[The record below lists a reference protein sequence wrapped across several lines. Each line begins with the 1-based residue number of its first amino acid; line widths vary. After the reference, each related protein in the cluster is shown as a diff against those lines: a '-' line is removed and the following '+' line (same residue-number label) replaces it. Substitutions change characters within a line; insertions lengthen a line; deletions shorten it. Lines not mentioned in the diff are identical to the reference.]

1 MRDEETQDGLKEIT
15 VRKDKHYSDKHY
27 GNQMRKIARNQS
39 VLCIEKT
46 KTTKGI
52 ELIMIVEKNRRK
64 EQIVSK
70 TEQKCSKLRRD
81 VKKTAWTCDEVNEI
95 DNYLVRKSMKIS

>member
-1 MRDEETQDGLKEIT
+1 MRKKIVAISSRSIDHTNTEMLSLLAADKITMRDEETQDGLKEIT

-27 GNQMRKIARNQS
+27 GKQMRKIARNQS

-70 TEQKCSKLRRD
+70 TE
-81 VKKTAWTCDEVNEI
+81 
-95 DNYLVRKSMKIS
+95 